1 MPQEDD
7 EKQQTA
13 TEKQPNDDLNDTPA
27 DVTEEGSDDQSE
39 ADAPDAEQD
48 KAEMTTD
55 VQDSEQSTDNENSTP
70 DEAENDNQMPD
81 LPDFSGM
88 LVDAAASSIE
98 LLNDVELNVKIE
110 LGRAEMTVDEILQ
123 LSNGSVVELNKLA
136 GDPVDVLVNE
146 QLIAH
151 GEVLVVNDNFCVR
164 INEIV
169 PGISERVT
177 NIEKMIGEES
187 TPGHSPQDQSPEPSA
202 AS

>member
-7 EKQQTA
+7 EKQQAT
-13 TEKQPNDDLNDTPA
+13 TEKQPTDELTDTPA
-27 DVTEEGSDDQSE
+27 DATDEVSHET
-39 ADAPDAEQD
+39 PDAEQEI
-48 KAEMTTD
+48 AEMPTD
-55 VQDSEQSTDNENSTP
+55 EQASEQSPDVEDSTP
-70 DEAENDNQMPD
+70 AEPESENEIPD

-88 LVDAAASSIE
+88 LADAAASSIE

-177 NIEKMIGEES
+177 NIDKLIGDES
-187 TPGHSPQDQSPEPSA
+187 SPGPSSQNHSPA
-202 AS
+202 AGATP